1 MQAIV
6 AGTWASA
13 RVLGVDQQRGTI
25 APGKTVRWVHAGGNI
40 FHTVTPDGHAE
51 WQEGS
56 RSSQGTVLE
65 HTFQSAGDFP
75 YFCDPHRSVGMVGRV
90 TVQ

>member
-1 MQAIV
+1 MLSSLRFDPDEVTITP
-6 AGTWASA
+6 GT
-13 RVLGVDQQRGTI
+13 TI
-25 APGKTVRWVHAGGNI
+25 RWVHAGPTI

-56 RSSQGTVLE
+56 RSSAGTVLE

-75 YFCDPHRSVGMVGRV
+75 YFCEPHRSAGMVGRV